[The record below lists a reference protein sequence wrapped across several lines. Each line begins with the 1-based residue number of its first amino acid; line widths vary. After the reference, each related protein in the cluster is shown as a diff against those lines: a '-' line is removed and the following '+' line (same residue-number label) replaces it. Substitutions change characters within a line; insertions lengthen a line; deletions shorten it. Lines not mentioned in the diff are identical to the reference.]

1 MVRRLGPPSSATA
14 FGAGLVDR
22 CRDVS
27 STDSETT
34 SPTDSGTYFT
44 RHRLRHVVIPT
55 AGVAFAVVAALGL
68 ATQAVFLRLA
78 TRDGRTADALV
89 VGYAMNLLVIVPSA
103 FVLYYPD
110 LGLTPTSFA
119 AFVTAG
125 LLGSL
130 LGRAFHFTAVSRVGA
145 SRAEAV
151 KASQSLL
158 AAFVALLLL
167 GETLTPGRL
176 GAIVLIVAGLVL
188 LATESADDPLTG
200 EELGP
205 RSFAYP
211 LAAAVFFGLQPAVAK
226 VGLAEGTPVLVGLG
240 ISLVSAGFGYVTLLR
255 VRGALPTA
263 AGVRPNLRHYL
274 AAGTGTTVFM
284 VAYYSG
290 LAVAPVNVVVPIV
303 QSSPLVVVFV
313 SALALRGH
321 ERITPRLVVAASV
334 VVVGAVGVTL
344 LG

>member
-1 MVRRLGPPSSATA
+1 MAS
-14 FGAGLVDR
+14 
-22 CRDVS
+22 
-27 STDSETT
+27 
-34 SPTDSGTYFT
+34 
-44 RHRLRHVVIPT
+44 T
-55 AGVAFAVVAALGL
+55 AGVAFAIVAALGL
-68 ATQAVFLRLA
+68 STQAVFLRLA
-78 TRDGRTADALV
+78 TREGRIADALV

-103 FVLYYPD
+103 LLLYYPD
-110 LGLTPTSFA
+110 YGLTPLSA
-119 AFVTAG
+119 GAFVVSG
-125 LLGSL
+125 LVGSL
-130 LGRAFHFTAVSRVGA
+130 VGRAFHFTAVSRVGA

-158 AAFVALLLL
+158 AALVAVLLL
-167 GETLTPGRL
+167 GEVLTLPRL

-200 EELGP
+200 EELSL
-205 RSFAYP
+205 RSFAFP
-211 LAAAVFFGLQPAVAK
+211 LAAAFFFGLQPAVAK

-240 ISLVSAGFGYVTLLR
+240 ISLASAGFGYVLLLR
-255 VRGALPTA
+255 ARGTLPTV
-263 AGVRPNLRHYL
+263 AGVRPTAKLYV

-303 QSSPLVVVFV
+303 QSSPLIVVFV

-321 ERITPRLVVAASV
+321 EQITPRLVVAAGV
-334 VVVGAVGVTL
+334 VVVGAIGVTL